1 METENQMNTA
11 QAAQTGVTTV
21 DAAPQMP
28 QDESAEFEELIR
40 GKYKKAYDARV
51 QDTVT
56 RRLKGAKQQQ
66 EKYESLV
73 RTLAERCGVDAADLE
88 GIEAALAAQEDS
100 AAQRSEGALRL
111 CEAWQAQEKNLKT
124 LYPAFDMGQALENE
138 QFRCLLRSGIDVQTA
153 YEVLHKDEL
162 LPAAMAYAARAA
174 QGRIAK
180 RMAAMGSRPAENA
193 MGSAAAAVVRRDVS
207 NLSKSDIDAVA
218 RRVARGERVSF
229 G

>member
-56 RRLKGAKQQQ
+56 RRLKGAKLQQ

-73 RTLAERCGVDAADLE
+73 RTLAERCGVDAADID
-88 GIEAALAAQEDS
+88 GIEAALTEEGTAAAQLTQG
-100 AAQRSEGALRL
+100 AQRL
-111 CEAWQAQEKNLKT
+111 CENWRAQEERTKAF
-124 LYPAFDMGQALENE
+124 YPAFDMGQALENE
-138 QFRCLLRSGIDVQTA
+138 QFRSLLRSGIDVQTA
-153 YEVLHKDEL
+153 YEVLHQDQL
-162 LPAAMAYAARAA
+162 LCDAMAYAARTV
-174 QGRIAK
+174 QGRIA
-180 RMAAMGSRPAENA
+180 RHMASMGSRPAENA
-193 MGSAAAAVVRRDVS
+193 MGAAAAAVVRRDVS